1 MTVMEYY
8 QLFIQKMLRE
18 ASVIK
23 FILGK
28 TVINSIYINK
38 DTCSQ
43 LGFFAELPERI
54 GKVPVQSQR

>member
-28 TVINSIYINK
+28 TVINSMYINK
-38 DTCSQ
+38 DTCS
-43 LGFFAELPERI
+43 
-54 GKVPVQSQR
+54 